1 MFQVI
6 GFLSKSSN
14 FQLLTFNFLLPLTL
28 VHGLLTPNS
37 IMSKNFKI
45 ICSFIII
52 GILISIVLNLNT
64 GFLNLHFSDFF
75 SETQNSQIAQ
85 LRINRVLVMLLAGI
99 SIPTSGFLLQ
109 EYFQNPLAG
118 PSVLGITSVASLSV
132 AFYIF
137 FSQNLVLPEFLQN
150 GFISI
155 SAILGS
161 LLLMLVLL
169 AFSGRFQDKSF
180 LIIFGFLISALAGAI
195 VSILQL
201 YADNQSLKNYI
212 LWSFGANN
220 SVKLNQ
226 IYILSAIVLLGLFL
240 SFKAIKP
247 LIGNALGTS
256 YAQSL
261 GVNLSQLKYLVII
274 ASSLLS
280 ASVTAFLGPILFI
293 GIVVPHFCRLIFN
306 PAKLWQQWILNMLLG
321 ILIMEGFSVIS
332 EVTQFPLNVITSLFG
347 IPVIL
352 MMMFKAHR

>member
-1 MFQVI
+1 M
-6 GFLSKSSN
+6 
-14 FQLLTFNFLLPLTL
+14 T
-28 VHGLLTPNS
+28 NS
-37 IMSKNFKI
+37 FKI
-45 ICSFIII
+45 T
-52 GILISIVLNLNT
+52 GILILLGICISILVNLNI
-64 GFLNLHFSDFF
+64 GFLNLNITDFF
-75 SETQNSQIAQ
+75 SQSPNSQIAE
-85 LRINRVLVMLLAGI
+85 LRVNRVLGMLLAGI

-137 FSQNLVLPEFLQN
+137 FSQDFLLPEFLQN
-150 GFISI
+150 SFLSF
-155 SAILGS
+155 SAIAGS
-161 LLLMLVLL
+161 LLLMVVLL

-180 LIIFGFLISALAGAI
+180 LIIFGFLVSALAGAV

-201 YADNQSLKNYI
+201 YAENQSLKNYV

-220 SVKLNQ
+220 QVSRNQ
-226 IYILSAIVLLGLFL
+226 IIVLTLLVIVGLFL

-247 LIGNALGTS
+247 LIGNSLGTA
-256 YAQSL
+256 YAQSF
-261 GVNLSQLKYLVII
+261 GVNINQLKYLIII

-293 GIVVPHFCRLIFN
+293 GIVVPHFCRMLFN

-321 ILIMEGFSVIS
+321 ILIMEVFSIVS
-332 EVTQFPLNVITSLFG
+332 EITLFPLNVITSLFG

-352 MMMFKAHR
+352 TMMLNSRRAR

>member
-1 MFQVI
+1 MKISFKILCFTLLILALILIAINLNI
-6 GFLSKSSN
+6 GFLKLS
-14 FQLLTFNFLLPLTL
+14 FDDFL
-28 VHGLLTPNS
+28 G
-37 IMSKNFKI
+37 
-45 ICSFIII
+45 
-52 GILISIVLNLNT
+52 NT
-64 GFLNLHFSDFF
+64 EH
-75 SETQNSQIAQ
+75 SQIVQ

-137 FSQNLVLPEFLQN
+137 FSQNLILPEILQN

-155 SAILGS
+155 SAIAGS

-169 AFSGRFQDKSF
+169 AFSNRFQDRSF

-195 VSILQL
+195 VSILQF

-220 SVKLNQ
+220 QVTINQ
-226 IYILSAIVLLGLFL
+226 ILVLAIIVILGLIL
-240 SFKAIKP
+240 SFKSIKP
-247 LIGNALGTS
+247 LIGNALGTN

-261 GVNLSQLKYLVII
+261 GVNLSQLKYLIII

-280 ASVTAFLGPILFI
+280 ASITAFLGPILFI
-293 GIVVPHFCRLIFN
+293 GIVVPHFCRMIWN
-306 PAKLWQQWILNMLLG
+306 PAKLWQQWILNMILG
-321 ILIMEGFSVIS
+321 ILIMELFSIIS
-332 EVTQFPLNVITSLFG
+332 ELIQFPLNVITSLFG
-347 IPVIL
+347 VPVIL
-352 MMMFKAHR
+352 MMLLKSHR